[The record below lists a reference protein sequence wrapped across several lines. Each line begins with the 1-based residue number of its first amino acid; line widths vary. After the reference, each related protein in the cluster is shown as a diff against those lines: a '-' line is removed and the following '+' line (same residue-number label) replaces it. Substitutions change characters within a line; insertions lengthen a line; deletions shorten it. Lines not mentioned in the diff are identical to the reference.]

1 MVMTRRP
8 RRIAV
13 ASDQSLVAEAV
24 RTALSSRG
32 FDAFVLTWARPRRQ
46 PPPGH
51 VSTELAD
58 AGLMLCDLE
67 PSPRLREARA
77 LASAQAEMPWLLL
90 TAAAQGPLWGAL
102 LDRGVDAVLSNA
114 TTLDEVVL
122 TLPDLMEGRTIMADE
137 DKDALVREWRAARS
151 EKDLLL
157 ARMQSLTPRERTVLR
172 LLYAG
177 DGVRSI
183 ADMLDVSEATVR
195 SHVKAVL
202 QKLKVNSQL
211 AAVAALGWLQ
221 DDPECRDPWS
231 VR

>member
-1 MVMTRRP
+1 M
-8 RRIAV
+8 
-13 ASDQSLVAEAV
+13 
-24 RTALSSRG
+24 
-32 FDAFVLTWARPRRQ
+32 
-46 PPPGH
+46 
-51 VSTELAD
+51 
-58 AGLMLCDLE
+58 
-67 PSPRLREARA
+67 
-77 LASAQAEMPWLLL
+77 
-90 TAAAQGPLWGAL
+90 
-102 LDRGVDAVLSNA
+102 
-114 TTLDEVVL
+114 
-122 TLPDLMEGRTIMADE
+122 
-137 DKDALVREWRAARS
+137 
-151 EKDLLL
+151 

-183 ADMLDVSEATVR
+183 SDMLDVSEATVR